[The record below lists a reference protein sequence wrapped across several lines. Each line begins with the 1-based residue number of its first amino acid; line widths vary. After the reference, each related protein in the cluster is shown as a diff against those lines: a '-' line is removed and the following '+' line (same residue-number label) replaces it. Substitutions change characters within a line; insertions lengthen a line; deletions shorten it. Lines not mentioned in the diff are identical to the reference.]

1 MRRRGRRRRKK
12 RRRRRRRRRRRMRR
26 RGRRRVEA
34 PHGKPGQQQ
43 PHCSWLTLLQ
53 LCSLQLDFGHLVIV
67 LNIG

>member
-1 MRRRGRRRRKK
+1 M
-12 RRRRRRRRRRRMRR
+12 
-26 RGRRRVEA
+26 EA

-53 LCSLQLDFGHLVIV
+53 LCSLQLDFEHLVIV